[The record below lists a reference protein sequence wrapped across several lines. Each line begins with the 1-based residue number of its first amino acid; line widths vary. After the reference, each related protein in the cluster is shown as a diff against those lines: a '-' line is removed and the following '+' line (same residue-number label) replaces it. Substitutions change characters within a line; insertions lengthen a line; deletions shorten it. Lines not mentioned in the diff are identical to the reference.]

1 MILFLKMCSLAIRR
15 HLLCPGDDNARAL
28 TIVLVSRDEG
38 QLGDWTSPVMHNP
51 LLEMITTSLI
61 FLKKTND

>member
-1 MILFLKMCSLAIRR
+1 MCSLAIQRR
-15 HLLCPGDDNARAL
+15 LLYPGDDNACAL

-38 QLGDWTSPVMHNP
+38 VDLPAMHNP